1 MFGSLALPCGHV
13 DDDDCAHS
21 QAPYLFYCAVLC
33 CAVPVV
39 VPSDHAQDV
48 GMHDGTRVQ
57 GTLSSSSLF
66 FRHIFTSFCA
76 ALISAF
82 DPGHIVTLCI
92 VHCGTHARRLLPDV
106 WCMMC
111 TSRTKLGGALC
122 AGWTGLGCCC
132 PAVLHNHITT

>member
-13 DDDDCAHS
+13 DDDCAHS

-48 GMHDGTRVQ
+48 GMHEGTRVQ

-92 VHCGTHARRLLPDV
+92 VHCACVPHAACRLMYDV
-106 WCMMC
+106 WCMVYDVY
-111 TSRTKLGGALC
+111 K
-122 AGWTGLGCCC
+122 
-132 PAVLHNHITT
+132 PN